1 MSNST
6 YSFLPYLR
14 QGLANSIEASSGAR
28 GTFSVDMSVVGD
40 AKKGAIDTK
49 NVEIYGPG
57 DIIGIDPRTIVKT
70 DPHAWVTNFEPNYLA
85 NIDFYSEDFPWRYT
99 PAPPSG
105 KRLTP
110 WITLVVLEE
119 TEFTEVVKALDRPLP
134 SINLM
139 NAGVLNTFPK
149 PAQLWAWAHVHVN
162 DDITATDKTIVVDNQ
177 SAVNTSL
184 DELQAILNKNAD
196 MAYSRLMCGRKLKP
210 GTAYHA
216 FVIPS
221 YESGRRAGLGR
232 PAADIAAAGQQIAWQ
247 GNTELEYPYYYR
259 WKFSTGKEG
268 DFEYLVRLLKP
279 KVADSRVG
287 RRVMDMT
294 QPMGSLVWVEESNP
308 DQQLG
313 GILRLGGAL
322 QVPDEALTA
331 EEIKRKEKF
340 DQWATRN
347 SPAIHPFQVQLARL
361 LNLAD
366 DYKLLP
372 VKEAHENATTGTDL
386 DIEIDPNE
394 DADPLITPPIY
405 GRWHA
410 MVERVYQDK
419 DGNRIDHNYNWL
431 NELNLDPRF
440 RVPAHF
446 GTRVVQENQED
457 YMEAAWE
464 QIGEV
469 LNANKQI
476 RYSQFGM
483 AASIALYEKHFVQA
497 AATSPSR
504 LILLSA
510 PLQKRVMFNST
521 TVFQHYRESIVPDT
535 VLSAPMRRIMRPRGR
550 IAFHLKKQLPA
561 GKTLRLE
568 EVVTKIN
575 TGEVVPVPPKT
586 IPPGMPS
593 VENVLK
599 DLEAA
604 SIPAFV
610 RSLLQ
615 RYPWLPWAALGMALL
630 IILLLFVSGAGGFA
644 LIAGLA
650 VAGGFIYLWRLLT
663 RWANLMKAID
673 AMKPENM
680 QPELIDDLPK
690 SADFRLVD
698 VNDSFRPSVGGNAE
712 SANGLLFKQSLKD
725 MYRLFRAVKA
735 EIPLRKPPVR
745 LQVDAIS
752 TAVIE
757 QLHPKRTIPAWVKEH
772 ILFPPWILEQLPE
785 EDFVEAMAYPKINK
799 PMYEELKRISD
810 ELFLPNV
817 DKIERNSMTLL
828 ETNQKFIESYMVG
841 LNHEF
846 ARELLWREYPTDQR
860 GSYFRQFWDVSAT
873 LKDPALKDLSEEK
886 AREPYYDI
894 PKLHFWKRASKLGEH
909 DHPVVPGEA
918 PREEVV
924 LVIRGE
930 LLKKYP
936 TTVVYAHKA
945 IWTKNEAGQFDV
957 KLIRSLHMKEEGDKE
972 KPDPE
977 VVRTP
982 LYSAKVD
989 PDIYFFGFDL
999 TVEEARGENEPE
1011 VPTKDNAGW
1020 FFVIKERPGEARFG
1034 LDVPSPDGSNKDLIS
1049 WNDLDWSRIVPGG
1062 EGVVDVLNLPAP
1074 LVLKAPPSSPTPG
1087 NTEEEGQ
1094 KDQHEDDKQVNW
1106 NNNVDAADLAY
1117 IFYQVPMMVCT
1128 HAADMLLSK
1137 DAIKKIIDNG

>member
-14 QGLANSIEASSGAR
+14 QGLANSIEATTGAR
-28 GTFSVDMSVVGD
+28 GSFSVDMSVVGD

-49 NVEIYGPG
+49 HVEIYGPG
-57 DIIGIDPRTIVKT
+57 DIVGIDPRTIVKT
-70 DPHAWVTNFEPNYLA
+70 DPHPWVTNFEPNYLV

-99 PAPPSG
+99 PAPPAG
-105 KRLTP
+105 KRLNP

-119 TEFTEVVKALDRPLP
+119 TEFTEVVKVLDRPLA
-134 SINLM
+134 SINLK
-139 NAGVLNTFPK
+139 NTGVLNSFPK
-149 PAQLWAWAHVHVN
+149 FDQLWAWAHVHVN
-162 DDITATDKTIVVDNQ
+162 DDITATDKTILVDSQ
-177 SAVNTSL
+177 AAVDTSL
-184 DELQAILNKNAD
+184 DELQGMLNQNPD
-196 MAYSRLMCGRKLKP
+196 VAYSRLMCARKLKP
-210 GTAYHA
+210 GTSYHA

-221 YESGRRAGLGR
+221 YESGRLAGLGK
-232 PAADIAAAGQQIAWQ
+232 PATDIAAAKQKIAWHE
-247 GNTELEYPYYYR
+247 NAELEYPYYYR

-294 QPMGSLVWVEESNP
+294 KPMGSLRWVEEADP

-322 QVPDEALTA
+322 QVPDESLTE

-340 DQWATRN
+340 DLWATRN

-372 VKEAHENATTGTDL
+372 VKEAHENATNDTDL
-386 DIEIDPNE
+386 DIDIDPNA

-476 RYSQFGM
+476 RNSQFGM
-483 AASIALYEKHFVQA
+483 AASLALYEKHFVQA
-497 AATSPSR
+497 AKTSPTQ
-504 LILLSA
+504 LLLLTA
-510 PLQKRVMFNST
+510 PLQKRVMFNNV
-521 TVFQHYRESIVPDT
+521 TVFQNYRESVVPDT
-535 VLSAPMRRIMRPRGR
+535 VLSAPMRRIIRPRGR

-561 GKTLRLE
+561 GETLRLE
-568 EVVTKIN
+568 EVVSKIN
-575 TGEVVPVPPKT
+575 TGEIVPVPPKA
-586 IPPGMPS
+586 IPPGMPA
-593 VENVLK
+593 VDNVATAMEPSGVPAFIK
-599 DLEAA
+599 DLL
-604 SIPAFV
+604 
-610 RSLLQ
+610 R
-615 RYPWLPWAALGMALL
+615 RYPWLPFAALGIAL
-630 IILLLFVSGAGGFA
+630 IILLLLLLFAATGFA

-663 RWANLMKAID
+663 KWGKALKAADSMKSENL
-673 AMKPENM
+673 KPEI
-680 QPELIDDLPK
+680 IDEMPK
-690 SADFRLVD
+690 SPDFHLAD
-698 VNDSFRPSVGGNAE
+698 VNDSFRPAIGGSTE
-712 SANGLLFKQSLKD
+712 SAGGLLFKQSLKD
-725 MYRLFRAVKA
+725 MYRFFEAVKA
-735 EIPLRKPPVR
+735 EIPVKKPPVR
-745 LQVDAIS
+745 LQLGAVSA
-752 TAVIE
+752 AVIT
-757 QLHPKRTIPAWVKEH
+757 QLNPKKTIPAWVKEH
-772 ILFPPWILEQLPE
+772 VFFPPWIKEQLPE

-799 PMYEELKRISD
+799 PMYEELKKISD

-860 GSYFRQFWDVSAT
+860 GSYFRQFWDVAAT
-873 LKDPALKDLSEEK
+873 LKDPALKGLPEEK

-894 PKLHFWKRASKLGEH
+894 PKLHFWKRASKLGDH
-909 DHPVVPGEA
+909 DHPVIEGEK
-918 PREEVV
+918 PKEEVV

-945 IWTKNEAGQFDV
+945 IWTKNDAGQFDV

-972 KPDPE
+972 KPDTE

-982 LYSAKVD
+982 LYAAKVD

-999 TVEEARGENEPE
+999 SVEEARGENEPA
-1011 VPTKDNAGW
+1011 VPALGNAGW

-1034 LDVPSPDGSNKDLIS
+1034 LDVPAPDGSNKKLIS
-1049 WNDLDWSRIVPGG
+1049 WNDLDWSRVVPAG
-1062 EGVVDVLNLPAP
+1062 EGVVDVLHLPAP
-1074 LVLKAPPSSPTPG
+1074 LALTAPPAPG
-1087 NTEEEGQ
+1087 NNTEEQGQ
-1094 KDQHEDDKQVNW
+1094 KDQHDDDINIKW
-1106 NNNVDAADLAY
+1106 NTSVDAANLAY